1 MTDNQSNNTT
11 NNPKIPNTVQMA
23 DSLKPNA
30 VATEESKPSIPA
42 HIKGK
47 QTVKSQ
53 TPNSQTPASQILDT
67 DVRGQDLRT
76 LAEARSNEA
85 GRKWRKKA
93 EANGEIQKEIGGP
106 QGLEPT
112 RYGDWE
118 KAGRCFD
125 F

>member
-1 MTDNQSNNTT
+1 MTNNDDNKPT
-11 NNPKIPNTVQMA
+11 NNPKIPNAVQMA
-23 DSLKPNA
+23 ETLKPNA
-30 VATEESKPSIPA
+30 VATEESKKPIPP
-42 HIKGK
+42 HLKK
-47 QTVKSQ
+47 K
-53 TPNSQTPASQILDT
+53 QTPASQILDT
-67 DVRGQDLRT
+67 EVRGQDLRT

-93 EANGEIQKEIGGP
+93 EANGEIKKEIGGP